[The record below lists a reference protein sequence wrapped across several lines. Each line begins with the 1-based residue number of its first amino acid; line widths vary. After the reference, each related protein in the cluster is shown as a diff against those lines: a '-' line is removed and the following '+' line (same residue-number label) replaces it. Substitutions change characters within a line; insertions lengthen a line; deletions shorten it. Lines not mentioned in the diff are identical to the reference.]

1 MKHWDAMVFEL
12 RNVALFSAC
21 TDDELERIA
30 RVTTRRRF
38 EAGTV
43 MACQGEPG
51 QELLAI
57 FEGTAR
63 VEKDGR
69 VIAKLAEGD
78 FFGEI
83 ALLDGGPRTA
93 TVVAETDV
101 VAEVI
106 GAREFDV
113 VLERA
118 PHMARRLLVGLA
130 RRLRAADF
138 QLVG

>member
-1 MKHWDAMVFEL
+1 MRHRDAVIFEL
-12 RNVALFSAC
+12 RNVDLFSAC
-21 TDDELERIA
+21 TDKELEIISRA
-30 RVTTRRRF
+30 TTRLQF

-43 MACQGEPG
+43 MAREGHQGHEF
-51 QELLAI
+51 LAI
-57 FEGTAR
+57 VDGQAR
-63 VEKDGR
+63 VEIRGQT
-69 VIAKLAEGD
+69 IATLGAGD

-106 GAREFDV
+106 SRREFEAV
-113 VLERA
+113 VERA

-138 QLVG
+138 RLVA